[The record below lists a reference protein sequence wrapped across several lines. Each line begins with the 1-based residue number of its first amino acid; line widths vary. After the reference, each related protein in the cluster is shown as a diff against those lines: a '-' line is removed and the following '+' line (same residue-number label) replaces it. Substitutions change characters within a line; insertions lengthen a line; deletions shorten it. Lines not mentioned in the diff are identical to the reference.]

1 MSEQFELKHHKDF
14 HGIQLQDFNVK
25 DRNLVFALCYKLM
38 EQEENL
44 IRLDVKEIA
53 RIGNYKPTKSKDN
66 IYKSLDEVYNRMKN
80 ASIRIK
86 KENGIKHFVLF
97 TSFETFEDTGIVEI
111 EVNKNYRYL
120 LNKVAAPFTIQN
132 LLEYTKLNSG
142 YSQLTYS
149 LLRKWDKRK
158 WVEMS
163 VEAFRDEIGVPQ
175 SYDTS
180 NFNRQVLKPIMD
192 ELPQYFKNLKL
203 DKLKT
208 GRKVT
213 TLRFSWIGNNNEIKE
228 VEKLELELSESLNRL
243 FEKAR
248 RNRYLTE
255 ILTDKNIYKL
265 TEMYEEDQLKKGL
278 LYIYKQ
284 TKKEVPNFTYLIK
297 ALETGIQEQEIE
309 IKIIP
314 DKKTEKNQVSNNEL
328 ESDNTSI
335 ENPLLIVFSNLPE
348 GAKIGILESA
358 KQLYLRD
365 VNIKALT
372 KEHEKFFKA
381 AEKQYILKVL
391 NGEK

>member
-1 MSEQFELKHHKDF
+1 M
-14 HGIQLQDFNVK
+14 
-25 DRNLVFALCYKLM
+25 
-38 EQEENL
+38 
-44 IRLDVKEIA
+44 
-53 RIGNYKPTKSKDN
+53 
-66 IYKSLDEVYNRMKN
+66 
-80 ASIRIK
+80 
-86 KENGIKHFVLF
+86 LF
-97 TSFETFEDTGIVEI
+97 
-111 EVNKNYRYL
+111 R
-120 LNKVAAPFTIQN
+120 
-132 LLEYTKLNSG
+132 
-142 YSQLTYS
+142 
-149 LLRKWDKRK
+149 
-158 WVEMS
+158 
-163 VEAFRDEIGVPQ
+163 
-175 SYDTS
+175 
-180 NFNRQVLKPIMD
+180 
-192 ELPQYFKNLKL
+192 
-203 DKLKT
+203 
-208 GRKVT
+208 
-213 TLRFSWIGNNNEIKE
+213 
-228 VEKLELELSESLNRL
+228 SESLNRL

-309 IKIIP
+309 IKIIT

>member
-213 TLRFSWIGNNNEIKE
+213 TLRFSWVGNNNEIKE

-265 TEMYEEDQLKKGL
+265 TEMYEKDQLKKGL

-284 TKKEVPNFTYLIK
+284 IKKEVPNFTYLIK

-314 DKKTEKNQVSNNEL
+314 DKKAEKNQVSNNEL

-348 GAKIGILESA
+348 GSKIGILESA